1 MPNPIPASL
10 EDLTRPDNDARG
22 ALEERLADILRPSGA
37 LKRLDE
43 IAVFMAGWQGSIT
56 PQVQRPKILIFAA
69 DHGVARAGVS
79 AYPPS
84 VTEAMMTAFEAG
96 LSTINA
102 FARISGAEVTAV
114 DVGIGK
120 ATADIRFEPAMSEE
134 RFLEAFESGRQAVK
148 EIDSDLLVLGEMGIG
163 NTTSSAAISCALL
176 GGDTSDWVGRGTGI
190 DDDGLRRKRE
200 AVQHAV
206 KRVAGAS
213 PQEIL
218 RELGGAEIVAISG
231 AIIEARRRKIPV
243 LLDGFVVAAGAAPL
257 HACDPLAL
265 EHCIAAHQSA
275 EIGHRR
281 LLNFIG
287 LEPLLDLDFRLGEAS
302 GAAAVIPLISMACA
316 AANEVPT
323 FTEFFG
329 SET

>member
-1 MPNPIPASL
+1 MTNPIPASL
-10 EDLTRPDNDARG
+10 EDLTRPDNDARS

-43 IAVFMAGWQGSIT
+43 IAVFMAGWQGSLT

-69 DHGVARAGVS
+69 DHGVASAGVS

-114 DVGIGK
+114 DVGIGR

-148 EIDSDLLVLGEMGIG
+148 DIDSDLLVLGEMGIG

-176 GGDTSDWVGRGTGI
+176 GGDTSDWVGRGTGV

-206 KRVAGAS
+206 KRIAGVS

-231 AIIEARRRKIPV
+231 AIIEARRRKIAV
-243 LLDGFVVAAGAAPL
+243 VLDGFVVAAGAAPL
-257 HACDPLAL
+257 YACDPLAL
-265 EHCIAAHQSA
+265 DHCIAAHQSA

-281 LLNFIG
+281 LLKFIG

-302 GAAAVIPLISMACA
+302 GGAAVIPLISMACA
-316 AANEVPT
+316 AATEVPT

-329 SET
+329 SES